1 VKPSDNRC
9 GGRYHHFQEQKS
21 THESFEVQGHVVF
34 FEIRGMVIEELVPSG
49 QTVNQ
54 HHDIEV
60 LTKLREG
67 VGRK

>member
-1 VKPSDNRC
+1 
-9 GGRYHHFQEQKS
+9 
-21 THESFEVQGHVVF
+21 
-34 FEIRGMVIEELVPSG
+34 LVPSG

-67 VGRK
+67 VGRKWPEKRVDFAPGQRASTLNIVCEAIFS